1 MTLFSTARKIAVTA
15 LIHDEDLSDFS
26 AFLPTS
32 GNELARLVIDAE
44 NAELPKGDGTGQ
56 HVLGLLNQAGILTR
70 PVGTDTPLDAVE
82 QAFNDLRVGPAFV
95 APTVFV
101 AHPND
106 FSGLRR
112 TKDGQ
117 QRNLLNAD
125 PERGRSV
132 DPAGDPGGADH
143 PDHRGNG
150 GRDERRG
157 GGSAMGPAGDH
168 DPDGLR
174 GNGIRDEPDP
184 VPREER
190 IGLGV
195 PRPAAVI
202 KVTGL

>member
-1 MTLFSTARKIAVTA
+1 M
-15 LIHDEDLSDFS
+15 
-26 AFLPTS
+26 
-32 GNELARLVIDAE
+32 IDAE

-82 QAFNDLRVGPAFV
+82 QAFNDLRVGPAFG

-125 PERGRSV
+125 P
-132 DPAGDPGGADH
+132 
-143 PDHRGNG
+143 
-150 GRDERRG
+150 
-157 GGSAMGPAGDH
+157 SAAEAST
-168 DPDGLR
+168 LW
-174 GNGIRDEPDP
+174 GIP
-184 VPREER
+184 VVQTTQITEGMAVAMNAE
-190 IGLGV
+190 V
-195 PRPAAVI
+195 AAQ
-202 KVTGL
+202 L